1 MKGKNEGRKEYRG
14 SRWSSRRQVGENHIH
29 CPPPNQTLILCG
41 STSVGRSVGRSGN
54 DRRRPTIFCIWLAA
68 AFAAM
73 ATACLRRYRASLP
86 MKDNPCDWL
95 AATTAAAS
103 IHRPPLPLLQGWSV
117 GPPMASEELNRVR
130 RTTEQATFWPSMSFS
145 RIPSFRLTSD
155 RHPSLPR
162 PRQFRILLTAGRNQA
177 RASNTNRVGA
187 IVPEK
192 HAIMSN
198 FSLVYQ
204 LRLTQQMKNIIYSSF
219 TPTLFWVRRRS

>member
-1 MKGKNEGRKEYRG
+1 MPAPQPNPHSLRKY
-14 SRWSSRRQVGENHIH
+14 
-29 CPPPNQTLILCG
+29 L
-41 STSVGRSVGRSGN
+41 GRSVGRSGN
-54 DRRRPTIFCIWLAA
+54 RRRPTIFCIWLAA
-68 AFAAM
+68 AAAM
-73 ATACLRRYRASLP
+73 ATVCLRRYRASLP
-86 MKDNPCDWL
+86 MKDSPCDWL
-95 AATTAAAS
+95 AVAAS

-117 GPPMASEELNRVR
+117 GPPMASEELNRGR
-130 RTTEQATFWPSMSFS
+130 RTTNGRATDLLAVHVLQQDSFLPLDQ
-145 RIPSFRLTSD
+145 RP
-155 RHPSLPR
+155 PSLPR